1 MSNSGAGFPVVLSA
15 PSGGGKD
22 SVAAGLAA
30 AVPFLRKSRSTTTRA
45 PRSGEVEGREY
56 EFVSGEEFDR
66 RREAGAFAEW
76 AEVHGARY
84 GTASAFLHA
93 TCAAGACPLLVID
106 VQGGMAIRRAHPDAV
121 QIFLMPHALPEIERR
136 LRARGTENEAGL
148 ARRLANARGEIA
160 AALDYDYHVVN
171 ESIDLATGQVAH
183 VIMSEREARTK

>member
-1 MSNSGAGFPVVLSA
+1 MSSRVGFPVVLSA

-30 AVPFLRKSRSTTTRA
+30 AVPFLRKSCSTTTRA
-45 PRSGEVEGREY
+45 PRSGEVGGREY
-56 EFVSGEEFDR
+56 EFVTDAEFDR
-66 RREAGAFAEW
+66 RRDSGGFAEW

-84 GTASAFLHA
+84 GTASAFLRA
-93 TCAAGACPLLVID
+93 TCAAGECPLLVID
-106 VQGGMAIRRAHPDAV
+106 VQGGMAIRRAWPEAL

-160 AALDYDYHVVN
+160 AALAYDYHVVN
-171 ESIDLATGQVAH
+171 ESIDLATRQVAQ
-183 VIMSEREARTK
+183 VIMSEREARSR